1 MKKTFQTLG
10 LMLICV
16 ATAAAQLAPAFE
28 AADVHVSAAGATED
42 GGFLAGGRVEFRA
55 TTLLQLISVA
65 HSVPADRIL
74 GGPSWIDTDPF
85 DVLAKA
91 PAAATAIAMRRMLQ
105 NLLVERFGLSVR
117 TEEKPAPVF
126 VLLPARPGVAK
137 KSSGDG
143 EPQCQR
149 SQEGSVLSL
158 TCRHLTMASLAERL
172 PQTAPG
178 YFNLLVVDRTGL
190 EGAYDFNL
198 QWTGRGQIPAGTEFT
213 NGSSLFVAI
222 EKQLGTKV
230 EKQTAPMPAL
240 TIVSVNRKPA
250 ENPPGTMDILG
261 APPTQFDVATV
272 RLSRPDEQ
280 EDFKMTNGRID
291 AKAVSMRDWIT
302 FAYDVE
308 DDWVRGGEKW
318 LDSDKYDIT
327 AKSAPTTSTDTLRI
341 MARALLE
348 ERFKLKVH
356 KELQPVTV
364 YALTAGKVKLKE
376 ADPSARS
383 TCKFGND
390 AGTRTYTCTNTTMAQ
405 LAAKL
410 RDIAA
415 GYLNHPVVDL
425 TGLKGSYDFVL
436 AWAPVGRTMAVA
448 RPSESPE
455 SAPGSAVPVASDRP
469 RELTLFEAVDRQLGL
484 KLATQKHPM
493 QVVVIDHMVRT
504 PAAN

>member
-1 MKKTFQTLG
+1 MNRTFQALG
-10 LMLICV
+10 FILVC
-16 ATAAAQLAPAFE
+16 AAAMAQPAQKFE
-28 AADVHVSAAGATED
+28 AADVHASAAGATED

-55 TTLLQLISVA
+55 TTLLKLISVA
-65 HSVPADRIL
+65 HSIPTDRIF
-74 GGPSWIDTDPF
+74 GGPSWIDTDRF
-85 DVLAKA
+85 DILAKA
-91 PAAATAIAMRRMLQ
+91 PAAATPIAMRHMLQ
-105 NLLVERFGLSVR
+105 NLLEERFGVSVK
-117 TEEKPAPVF
+117 TEDKPAPVF
-126 VLLPARPGVAK
+126 VLLPARPGIAK
-137 KSSGDG
+137 KSSGEG
-143 EPQCQR
+143 EPQCRR
-149 SQEGSVLSL
+149 SNEGNVLTL
-158 TCRHLTMASLAERL
+158 TCRNLTMASLAERL
-172 PQTAPG
+172 PQTAAG

-190 EGAYDFNL
+190 AGTYDFTL
-198 QWTGRGQIPAGTEFT
+198 EWTGRGQIPAGAEFT
-213 NGSSLFVAI
+213 NGASLFVAI
-222 EKQLGTKV
+222 EKHLGTKV
-230 EKQTAPMPAL
+230 EKQTVPMPAL
-240 TIVSVNRKPA
+240 TILSVNRKPTG
-250 ENPPGTMDILG
+250 NPPGTIDILG

-272 RLSRPDEQ
+272 RPSRPDEQ

-376 ADPSARS
+376 ADPSTRS

-390 AGTRTYTCTNTTMAQ
+390 AGTRTYTCTNTTMEQ
-405 LAAKL
+405 LAARI

-436 AWAPVGRTMAVA
+436 AWAPVGRTMAMG

-455 SAPGSAVPVASDRP
+455 SAPGSAIPVASDRP
-469 RELTLFEAVDRQLGL
+469 RELTLFEAVERQLGL

-493 QVVVIDHMVRT
+493 QVVVIDRMVRT
-504 PAAN
+504 PVEN